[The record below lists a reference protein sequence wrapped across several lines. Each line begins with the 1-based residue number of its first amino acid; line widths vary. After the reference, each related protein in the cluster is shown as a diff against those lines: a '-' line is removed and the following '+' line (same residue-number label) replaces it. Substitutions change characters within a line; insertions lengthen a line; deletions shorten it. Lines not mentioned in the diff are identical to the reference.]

1 MNKIRVIKAGL
12 ISTIQDGGRSDFQ
25 KIGMPVGGAMDIVA
39 LKMANY
45 LAGNNPLEAA
55 IEMTMTGCCI
65 EFYSDSF
72 IGIVGAMPELTLNSM
87 PIEPYRT
94 IQIKAGDVLDIL
106 KINQGARTYLSIAGG
121 FDLPDIMGSKSTY
134 LYGKLGGFNGRVL
147 KDGDIILINQ
157 SKPNL
162 KLRRIKVKHI
172 PQLPTEPVLRILP
185 GPEKERFTWNGL
197 ANFLTKPYSLSPH
210 CDRMG
215 FRLDGPA
222 IEHLNN
228 DADIISS
235 PIAFGTIQVPSHGS
249 PIIMMADRQTTGG
262 YTRIANVIT
271 ADYPILAQLK
281 PGDKIRF
288 KEVSYKTA
296 IKALK
301 AQEKIMKKYS

>member
-1 MNKIRVIKAGL
+1 MNKIKVIKAGL
-12 ISTIQDGGRSDFQ
+12 LSTIQDEGRADFQ
-25 KIGMPVGGAMDIVA
+25 KIGMPVGGAMDLIA

-65 EFYSDSF
+65 EFYSDTF
-72 IGIVGAMPELTLNSM
+72 IGIAGAMPELTLNSL

-134 LYGKLGGFNGRVL
+134 LYGKLGGFNGRAL
-147 KDGDIILINQ
+147 KVGDNIPINK

-162 KLRRIKVKHI
+162 KLRRIKEKHI
-172 PQLPTEPVLRILP
+172 PQLPTESVLRILP

-197 ANFLTKPYSLSPH
+197 VNFLTEPYSLSPH

-249 PIIMMADRQTTGG
+249 PIVMMADRQTTGG
-262 YTRIANVIT
+262 YTRIANVIS
-271 ADYPILAQLK
+271 ADFSILAQLK
-281 PGDKIRF
+281 PGDKICF
-288 KEVSYKTA
+288 KEVSYKTS

-301 AQEKIMKKYS
+301 AQEKILKKYS